1 MRFKVRVLPTRG
13 TAGKQGPGGR
23 AGGAE
28 MDGRRTEVAARP
40 RQGEE
45 TGKLGEE
52 TSGSC
57 CRPWEVCMQEW
68 CREKPEWIPDLG
80 YLKARQGSQ
89 QEKHLL
95 CCFVPLPSDACVCVC
110 VCVCA
115 RVCVCVCVEGWI
127 KWVTTLTCWFWE
139 AWRPR
144 DI

>member
-40 RQGEE
+40 RQEEE

-57 CRPWEVCMQEW
+57 CRPWEVCMQE
-68 CREKPEWIPDLG
+68 
-80 YLKARQGSQ
+80 
-89 QEKHLL
+89 
-95 CCFVPLPSDACVCVC
+95 
-110 VCVCA
+110 
-115 RVCVCVCVEGWI
+115 
-127 KWVTTLTCWFWE
+127 
-139 AWRPR
+139 
-144 DI
+144 